1 MNGKSI
7 DEMKEL
13 LKNARD
19 TSLWWKD
26 NKKSAENYAFV
37 GISLLYT
44 ILVLTAF
51 STLFGVFWLTASPMG
66 LMFGLKGLALLAGVG
81 GWIYMWKRLFK
92 KLDRHV
98 AKKFKD
104 GYKLCNFYYMNEIE
118 MDKDKDIV
126 EDILKAARSNPLS
139 DVQNLRPHLEKM
151 RNVSLPL
158 SWWHQMKS
166 ALDSLEIP
174 EDAVLEDKSH
184 DMLEQVYVE
193 MSKTPQD
200 IDTNAGPRVL
210 KL

>member
-1 MNGKSI
+1 MNEKSI
-7 DEMKEL
+7 DKMKEL

-37 GISLLYT
+37 GVSLLYT
-44 ILVLTAF
+44 MLVLTAF
-51 STLFGVFWLTASPMG
+51 SALFGVFWVTSSPMG
-66 LMFGLKGLALLAGVG
+66 LIFGLKGLALLSGFG
-81 GWIYMWKRLFK
+81 GWIYLLKRLSK
-92 KLDRHV
+92 KVDRHV

-126 EDILKAARSNPLS
+126 EDVLKAARSNPLS
-139 DVQNLRPHLEKM
+139 DVQNLCPHLEKM

-166 ALDSLEIP
+166 ELDSLEIP

-184 DMLEQVYVE
+184 DVLEQVYAE
-193 MSKTPQD
+193 MSESTQPKPS
-200 IDTNAGPRVL
+200 AGVNVF